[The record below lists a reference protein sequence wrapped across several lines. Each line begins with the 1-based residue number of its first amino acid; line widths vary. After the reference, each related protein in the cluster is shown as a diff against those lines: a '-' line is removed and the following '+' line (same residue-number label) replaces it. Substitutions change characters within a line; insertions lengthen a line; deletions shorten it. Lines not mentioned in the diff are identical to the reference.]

1 MAADC
6 RPITSCCKRYLW
18 RQEKRC
24 TWKWPAVRLHQPSGT
39 LMLLLCWRLL
49 TPAGLATA
57 SKCGLYPTASGS
69 GASGCNTCHNLAA
82 CYAKPWTDTIF
93 GTKKHRAAQ
102 VSLALSPKTFTNQKC
117 RVKKSS
123 FTLQAVAAT
132 RAQPPYCVLGSSSTS
147 HTR

>member
-1 MAADC
+1 
-6 RPITSCCKRYLW
+6 
-18 RQEKRC
+18 
-24 TWKWPAVRLHQPSGT
+24 
-39 LMLLLCWRLL
+39 
-49 TPAGLATA
+49 GLATA
-57 SKCGLYPTASGS
+57 SKCGLCPTASGS

-93 GTKKHRAAQ
+93 GTKKHRAEQ

-132 RAQPPYCVLGSSSTS
+132 RAQPPYCVHGSSLRYRTRLPWCAITTKGYLTS
-147 HTR
+147 CLTFPTSPCTGVYPSWAP